1 MTEPKKIAAS
11 LKNLLDSEL
20 VLDILD
26 RKSNIEPAADIVK
39 SFWDYDL
46 FSRKPSPAYNE
57 YGIFKGTDLDL
68 ACFLYSLSGRGA
80 VINIPWYKAATQKK
94 KRKDQVVT
102 SSRNRHGE
110 LLSVLG
116 NQLFFKF
123 NIKVIDQNV
132 IGANKVGDYRTFTLT
147 DYDGK
152 WYPGWEKIEFVPS
165 LNENKFITENK
176 LWSGNRIVFKNF
188 VHPNRWT
195 SFFGQYYIISKLM
208 IERLAEEAKYLN
220 KEIKEMILEGIK
232 FPPGEGIQTY
242 DYDPPGET
250 KSVTFNAF
258 EAKIHVPE
266 LGLKG
271 EFVKPK
277 HDQQT
282 LLEIYEKRKKLN
294 RTKEG
299 LMFMTRA
306 TEYAHHIAPDRMPAW
321 IQNTTWEDNFVEPGK
336 RIKWTRLKLFQ
347 PEVGKHAVSIL
358 KRVYPKA
365 AQVDI
370 DY

>member
-1 MTEPKKIAAS
+1 MTEPKKIASS
-11 LKNLLDSEL
+11 LKNLLDSKL

-26 RKSNIEPAADIVK
+26 RTSDIVPAADLVK

-46 FSRKPSPAYNE
+46 FTRKPSPAYNE
-57 YGIFKGTDLDL
+57 YGIFHGTDLDL

-94 KRKDQVVT
+94 KRKDQELS

-110 LLSVLG
+110 LLSVVG
-116 NQLFFKF
+116 NQTFFKF
-123 NIKVIDQNV
+123 NVKIIDQNV
-132 IGANKVGDYRTFTLT
+132 IGADRVGDPRLFTMT
-147 DYDGK
+147 DYDGN
-152 WYPGWEKIEFVPS
+152 WYPGWEKIEFVPT

-176 LWSGNRIVFKNF
+176 LWSGHRIV
-188 VHPNRWT
+188 
-195 SFFGQYYIISKLM
+195 SKLM
-208 IERLAEEAKYLN
+208 SERITEEAKFLN
-220 KEIKEMILEGIK
+220 REIKEMNLEGIK
-232 FPPGEGIQTY
+232 FAVGEGIQSH
-242 DYDPPGET
+242 DYEPPGET

-271 EFVKPK
+271 EFVKPEHNQK
-277 HDQQT
+277 T
-282 LLEIYEKRKKLN
+282 LLEIYEKRKGLN
-294 RTKEG
+294 RIKEG
-299 LMFMTRA
+299 LTFMTRA
-306 TEYAHHIAPDRMPAW
+306 TEYAHHIVPDRMPAW
-321 IQNTTWEDNFVEPGK
+321 IQNAKWEDDFVEPGK

-347 PEVGKHAVSIL
+347 PGVGKHAVSIL